1 MPSADLQLSL
11 DPHTRQAIVLVAL
24 YLLTALGGVLAFAHE
39 ARFGGLGL
47 AIGVGAAALLLLTTF
62 HSVPVLRPISVAGLT
77 FTAMAGISGI
87 RGRSGRHRLVTLP
100 VTRPPRA
107 LTVP

>member
-1 MPSADLQLSL
+1 
-11 DPHTRQAIVLVAL
+11 
-24 YLLTALGGVLAFAHE
+24 
-39 ARFGGLGL
+39 
-47 AIGVGAAALLLLTTF
+47 
-62 HSVPVLRPISVAGLT
+62 VPVLRPISVAGLT